1 MTTGGPITKQTIM
14 GKKRLAPSDYIY
26 PIRHELLEK
35 WSDEI
40 KAALPEGIPPDSVAH
55 LMFILT
61 QMVMGSRE

>member
-1 MTTGGPITKQTIM
+1 M
-14 GKKRLAPSDYIY
+14 GKKRAAPSEYIY

-35 WSDEI
+35 WADEI